1 MQFVVTDK
9 PAWYSDEQKDSRA
22 FTCTDTVGLFD
33 QVAEA
38 MTVKESMLSEKSKA
52 FQHKTTRKI
61 VRDMV
66 IEDIGRFKQNPSKSL
81 LTALMDIMD
90 LRADGLEC
98 MSTEDRAGM
107 KQLMLA
113 LKNYTLF
120 YIPSTA
126 LKSVAEDRVVIPVVT
141 MWSQTDKELELR
153 FCDKPRSMLGTYTVN
168 LMSGSAAYFMQQVL
182 IVPGVQ
188 SLNLLK
194 DITGDR
200 YEFWDMSLE
209 VPTHP
214 DALTPSFKHIQPMQ
228 LLRSGED
235 NDRTSATQTC
245 GETGDT
251 IADVEPMCCVLDTE
265 SADLQVSKRPG
276 SVDCFSDVDVIC
288 DLSRFTCHAGV
299 AKTVYFRRTA
309 RVVSR
314 KRGNMTP
321 VVSLRDQQKDKRTL
335 YISTTARFC
344 RALKHS
350 CVKGSG
356 ELLQCCYTL
365 LNELSGRETFLAGPE
380 LHQDITNP
388 ALTAFL
394 KRVSPP
400 ASNWCN
406 YTPKHVACAI
416 EDPIMCEI
424 VDLGIK
430 LMDDRVP
437 NAFAVA
443 ELLLCNTQKANQ
455 YVRAYEWYNEDGAYR
470 AQIHRN
476 NIALLQQ
483 QFKEDWRALASID
496 RRIRASNS
504 GVINK
509 AQRHATRDLFRN
521 LGTHNI
527 NDTFK
532 KWQQLIKDT
541 PAPKDTARGRDYS
554 NMKVLFHN
562 LRVYHNKMNK
572 LKKNTKTADDIDDD
586 NDDNSNT
593 PPDDGNSNRKASN
606 VSVGSASPRSE
617 KASRRDVA
625 TGPVSPSQK
634 PWCFSMIVPDN
645 PPLGT
650 WVRNIGTL
658 LQSAA
663 WLYADNTRR
672 EAVCSVLGLEK
683 TLLHEKYSS
692 VLEQWVSSNPIVVE
706 QLNAHGLQD
715 KLSLALI
722 DRLGAISTKNWIS
735 KIKRAFTRAPATKAT
750 ISSEARKGKRAF
762 ARTLAT
768 KTTLV
773 DRDQCKKRR
782 ANKTSRSNADRE
794 ELLCQEAMSCEDDAD
809 EESGQDEEEGEY
821 DYTAAQ
827 GEELLATEEYD
838 KDELSGRYDDDKR
851 LDQYD
856 LEDDFIDDRSE
867 DDYSIVESDSD
878 ACGPVKQIAFGR
890 IDRRRRAD
898 DSDAESDHDIPEHSG
913 VHKGALFSSDSEE
926 EEEPAPARIE
936 KRRRTCVMKHH
947 GDEDDTDGD
956 DRPTTSAKF
965 TSKSPAKSP
974 TKSPPRKVK
983 ETPIDRLSRKTTTS
997 RKKQHKGDR
1006 AKGPG
1011 KRRRKSP
1018 SFHSDSDASNPES
1031 KCKSPKIKRPRL
1043 SSSTDDGSS
1052 ACKSPEIK
1060 RRRTSAPTEDE
1071 YPYRRRVHRRR
1082 VHRPCCCGFTS
1093 PCGRPSGTRRVRRCS
1108 RGQRG
1113 LLWTHRCYVS
1123 QVEGVTTNAD
1133 CPCDTVAT
1141 MSAVRRKEKPCPGPQ
1156 SSVMIKYLESLAKT
1170 IDVSQTLQ
1178 PCSDRPP
1185 LATHSDHGEPAAKR
1199 TRVSNSKGTLL
1210 KYFDKK

>member
-1 MQFVVTDK
+1 MRFVVTDK
-9 PAWYSDEQKDSRA
+9 PAWYSDAEKDSRA
-22 FTCTDTVGLFD
+22 FTCADTVGLFD

-38 MTVKESMLSEKSKA
+38 MTAKESMLSEKCKA

-61 VRDMV
+61 IRDMV

-98 MSTEDRAGM
+98 MSTEDKAGM

-126 LKSVAEDRVVIPVVT
+126 LKSAAEDRVVIPVVT
-141 MWSQTDKELELR
+141 MWSHMDKELELR

-214 DALTPSFKHIQPMQ
+214 DALTPSFKQIQPIQ

-235 NDRTSATQTC
+235 KDRTSATQTC
-245 GETGDT
+245 GASGDT
-251 IADVEPMCCVLDTE
+251 VADVEPMCCVLDAE
-265 SADLQVSKRPG
+265 SADLQISKRQA
-276 SVDCFSDVDVIC
+276 SVDCFSDEDVIC

-299 AKTVYFRRTA
+299 AKTVYFRRTG
-309 RVVSR
+309 RVLGR
-314 KRGNMTP
+314 KRGNMTA
-321 VVSLRDQQKDKRTL
+321 VVSLRDQQKDKQTL
-335 YISTTARFC
+335 YVSTTARFC
-344 RALKHS
+344 RALKYS

-380 LHQDITNP
+380 LHQEITNP

-406 YTPKHVACAI
+406 YTPKHVACGI

-455 YVRAYEWYNEDGAYR
+455 YVRAYECYNEDDAYR

-483 QFKEDWRALASID
+483 QFKDDWSSLASID
-496 RRIRASNS
+496 RRIRTSNS

-509 AQRHATRDLFRN
+509 AQRHATRELFRN

-532 KWQQLIKDT
+532 QWQQLIKDT
-541 PAPKDTARGRDYS
+541 PAAKDTARARDYS

-572 LKKNTKTADDIDDD
+572 LKKSTKTADDIDDD
-586 NDDNSNT
+586 NNGDGNSNT
-593 PPDDGNSNRKASN
+593 PPDDGNSNRKASK
-606 VSVGSASPRSE
+606 VSVGSTSPRPG
-617 KASRRDVA
+617 KASRREVDVA

-650 WVRNIGTL
+650 WVKNIGTL
-658 LQSAA
+658 LQSAP

-683 TLLHEKYSS
+683 TLLHDKYSS

-722 DRLGAISTKNWIS
+722 DRLGAISTKSWIR
-735 KIKRAFTRAPATKAT
+735 KIKRASARAPATKAT
-750 ISSEARKGKRAF
+750 ISSETRKGKRAF
-762 ARTLAT
+762 SRTLAK

-773 DRDQCKKRR
+773 DRESCKKSR
-782 ANKTSRSNADRE
+782 ANKKPRSDAPR
-794 ELLCQEAMSCEDDAD
+794 ELLCQEALSCEDDTYDAED
-809 EESGQDEEEGEY
+809 SDQDEEGEY
-821 DYTAAQ
+821 DCTADQ
-827 GEELLATEEYD
+827 GEELLAKEEYD
-838 KDELSGRYDDDKR
+838 NEELSGRYDDDER

-867 DDYSIVESDSD
+867 DDYSIVGSDSD
-878 ACGPVKQIAFGR
+878 ACDPVKRIAVGR
-890 IDRRRRAD
+890 IDRRSHVD
-898 DSDAESDHDIPEHSG
+898 DSDTESDHDIPEHSG
-913 VHKGALFSSDSEE
+913 VHKGMIFSSDSEE
-926 EEEPAPARIE
+926 EPVPARIT
-936 KRRRTCVMKHH
+936 KRRPCVSKQHD
-947 GDEDDTDGD
+947 DEDDDTDGD
-956 DRPTTSAKF
+956 DRPTTSTKL
-965 TSKSPAKSP
+965 TRKSP
-974 TKSPPRKVK
+974 TKSPTKSPRKAK
-983 ETPIDRLSRKTTTS
+983 ETRTDRVSRKTTS

-1006 AKGPG
+1006 VKGPPAPSCSSDFDVNKTANQTYN
-1011 KRRRKSP
+1011 KRRRGSSVQRSRGKSERKSP
-1018 SFHSDSDASNPES
+1018 SFHSDSDASHPES

-1052 ACKSPEIK
+1052 ACKSPKIKRPRLSSSADEGSSACKSPKIK
-1060 RRRTSAPTEDE
+1060 RRRSNATTEDE
-1071 YPYRRRVHRRR
+1071 SIDHAVDSHCPVEDP
-1082 VHRPCCCGFTS
+1082 VPPVESDGDLEDSMDF
-1093 PCGRPSGTRRVRRCS
+1093 SG
-1108 RGQRG
+1108 
-1113 LLWTHRCYVS
+1113 
-1123 QVEGVTTNAD
+1123 
-1133 CPCDTVAT
+1133 PIVA
-1141 MSAVRRKEKPCPGPQ
+1141 M
-1156 SSVMIKYLESLAKT
+1156 
-1170 IDVSQTLQ
+1170 
-1178 PCSDRPP
+1178 
-1185 LATHSDHGEPAAKR
+1185 
-1199 TRVSNSKGTLL
+1199 
-1210 KYFDKK
+1210 

>member
-22 FTCTDTVGLFD
+22 FTCADTVGLFD

-38 MTVKESMLSEKSKA
+38 MTVKESMLSEKCKA

-120 YIPSTA
+120 YIPTTA
-126 LKSVAEDRVVIPVVT
+126 LKSAAEDRVVIPVVT
-141 MWSQTDKELELR
+141 MWSHMDKELELR

-194 DITGDR
+194 AITGDK

-214 DALTPSFKHIQPMQ
+214 DALTPSFKQIQPMQ
-228 LLRSGED
+228 LLRGGED
-235 NDRTSATQTC
+235 KDRTPATQTC
-245 GETGDT
+245 GASGDGG
-251 IADVEPMCCVLDTE
+251 ADVEPMCCVLDAE
-265 SADLQVSKRPG
+265 SADLQASRRQG
-276 SVDCFSDVDVIC
+276 SVDCFSDEDVIC

-299 AKTVYFRRTA
+299 AKTVYSRRTG
-309 RVVSR
+309 RMCGR
-314 KRGNMTP
+314 KRGNMTA

-344 RALKHS
+344 RALKCS

-365 LNELSGRETFLAGPE
+365 LNELSGRETFLTGPE
-380 LHQDITNP
+380 LHQEITNP

-416 EDPIMCEI
+416 EDPIMSEI

-455 YVRAYEWYNEDGAYR
+455 YVRAYECYNEDGAYR

-476 NIALLQQ
+476 NIALLQK
-483 QFKEDWRALASID
+483 QFKDDWSALASID

-527 NDTFK
+527 NDTFRQ
-532 KWQQLIKDT
+532 WQQLIKDT
-541 PAPKDTARGRDYS
+541 PAAKDSARARDYS

-572 LKKNTKTADDIDDD
+572 LKKSTKTADGNDDD
-586 NDDNSNT
+586 NDSNT
-593 PPDDGNSNRKASN
+593 PPDHGYSNRGYSKAAN
-606 VSVGSASPRSE
+606 VSVRSASPRSE
-617 KASRRDVA
+617 KA
-625 TGPVSPSQK
+625 PVSPSQK

-650 WVRNIGTL
+650 WVKNIGTL
-658 LQSAA
+658 LQSAP

-672 EAVCSVLGLEK
+672 EAVCSLLGLEK

-706 QLNAHGLQD
+706 QLKAHGLQD

-722 DRLGAISTKNWIS
+722 DRLGCMSTKSWIR
-735 KIKRAFTRAPATKAT
+735 KIKRAFASTP
-750 ISSEARKGKRAF
+750 
-762 ARTLAT
+762 AT
-768 KTTLV
+768 KTTISSDGENDGKTTL
-773 DRDQCKKRR
+773 DLDKRKKIRS
-782 ANKTSRSNADRE
+782 NKTSRSNAARD
-794 ELLCQEAMSCEDDAD
+794 LLYQEAMSCEDDTDDA
-809 EESGQDEEEGEY
+809 EESGQDEEGEY
-821 DYTAAQ
+821 DCTAAQ
-827 GEELLATEEYD
+827 GEDLLATEEYD
-838 KDELSGRYDDDKR
+838 NNELSGRYDDEKH
-851 LDQYD
+851 LDEYD

-867 DDYSIVESDSD
+867 DDYSIVESHSD
-878 ACGPVKQIAFGR
+878 ACEPVKRTAFGR
-890 IDRRRRAD
+890 IDRRHHVD
-898 DSDAESDHDIPEHSG
+898 YSDTESDHDIPEHSG
-913 VHKGALFSSDSEE
+913 AHKGVIFSSDS
-926 EEEPAPARIE
+926 EEEPAPARIA
-936 KRRRTCVMKHH
+936 KRRPCVIKQHD
-947 GDEDDTDGD
+947 DEDDTDGD
-956 DRPTTSAKF
+956 DQPTTSAKL
-965 TSKSPAKSP
+965 TRKSP
-974 TKSPPRKVK
+974 TKSPTKSPRKTK
-983 ETPIDRLSRKTTTS
+983 ESRIDRVSRKTTTS
-997 RKKQHKGDR
+997 RRKQHKGDR
-1006 AKGPG
+1006 AKGPPAPSCSSDFDVNKTTKQTSNKRRRGSSVRHIPG

-1018 SFHSDSDASNPES
+1018 SFRSDSDSDASNPES
-1031 KCKSPKIKRPRL
+1031 KCASPKIKRPRL

-1052 ACKSPEIK
+1052 ACESPEIQ
-1060 RRRTSAPTEDE
+1060 RRGTSAPTEDE
-1071 YPYRRRVHRRR
+1071 SIDHAVDA
-1082 VHRPCCCGFTS
+1082 HRPVEENPVAPVESDGDLEDSMDF
-1093 PCGRPSGTRRVRRCS
+1093 SG
-1108 RGQRG
+1108 
-1113 LLWTHRCYVS
+1113 HI
-1123 QVEGVTTNAD
+1123 
-1133 CPCDTVAT
+1133 VA
-1141 MSAVRRKEKPCPGPQ
+1141 M
-1156 SSVMIKYLESLAKT
+1156 
-1170 IDVSQTLQ
+1170 
-1178 PCSDRPP
+1178 
-1185 LATHSDHGEPAAKR
+1185 
-1199 TRVSNSKGTLL
+1199 
-1210 KYFDKK
+1210 